1 MKRTNQ
7 RRDVPR
13 RTLYADGWHT
23 ITLWYVSVP
32 LPQVL
37 ADIATIGP
45 SLRGTAGMRVVTNHE
60 EALAAVPALCAS
72 LGYACALV
80 PKGDDIYNE
89 GDPRPVGRYHF
100 DIQTPG

>member
-1 MKRTNQ
+1 
-7 RRDVPR
+7 
-13 RTLYADGWHT
+13 
-23 ITLWYVSVP
+23 
-32 LPQVL
+32 
-37 ADIATIGP
+37 
-45 SLRGTAGMRVVTNHE
+45 MRVVTNHE

>member
-1 MKRTNQ
+1 MPDLSKRRITA
-7 RRDVPR
+7 RRA
-13 RTLYADGWHT
+13 LYSDGQHT
-23 ITLWYVSVP
+23 ITLWYVSAP

-45 SLRGTAGMRVVTNHE
+45 ALRGTSGMRVVTNHE

-72 LGYACALV
+72 LGYTCALI
-80 PKGDDIYNE
+80 PKGDGIYHE

-100 DIQTPG
+100 DIQTM